1 MLTRLYFCG
10 HPSVLATS
18 LLEYS
23 PPDVFLASETGEYI
37 ETSRILLATCS
48 KVFLDVLAVQPTA
61 DCIILP
67 EVPFRY
73 VQLMF
78 EVLQSGQVVSLC
90 AKEAQEIISLAQ
102 QLQVPGTFSLVKEE
116 LVETCEVEIEE
127 EDGNNVADRE
137 YEGDDTMEEE
147 DDDVFASQDQPV
159 YNLDNTALDL
169 SPACRSKAP
178 NPTHFSFEFPSKVK
192 TNILTASTSSNRSS
206 NITTNNPSSVS
217 SLQRPRKPPPL
228 KYLQTF
234 DCQPPVQTPWTPLAA
249 SPVIEASFKKI
260 VQQQQVQG
268 QAESDN
274 DERLRNLSVS
284 SSDFDSLPGTP
295 GPGSA
300 IKKQNSISGSINL
313 TAKSSCSRKTEPPEN
328 IKNVKQELFEQDED
342 ITESVTS
349 SQNLTKP
356 QVVIS
361 DACQPSTTTANVQ
374 HSEPMLVESCSSV
387 SPMSDSYSANIKG
400 MQNLAPQLLLPA
412 LAKSLSPVQHM
423 LLLRQQEIMQSTNK
437 QIKEEERRQNMLS
450 MVSKN
455 STKFQ
460 VNDSP
465 SETKVKYKQFKTKQ
479 AEGEGRFKCEKC
491 GKSYQ
496 WNYNLNRHMRFECGI
511 GNRFQCGVC
520 KRRFPHKQNAAI
532 HLKRKH
538 LVQVDSAEEM
548 IVSGHII
555 LLSNIPKKSS
565 S

>member
-1 MLTRLYFCG
+1 MLTRLYFCE
-10 HPSVLATS
+10 HASFLATCRM
-18 LLEYS
+18 EYS

-37 ETSRILLATCS
+37 ETNRILLATCS
-48 KVFLDVLAVQPTA
+48 KVLSDILAVQPTV

-67 EVPFRY
+67 EVPFRH
-73 VQLMF
+73 VQLLF
-78 EVLQSGQVVSLC
+78 EVLQNGQVISLC
-90 AKEAQEIISLAQ
+90 AKEAQDIICIAKR
-102 QLQVPGTFSLVKEE
+102 LQVPGTFSLVKEE
-116 LVETCEVEIEE
+116 VLETGEVEIDE
-127 EDGNNVADRE
+127 EDGNRFGDRE
-137 YEGDDTMEEE
+137 DECDDRMESG
-147 DDDVFASQDQPV
+147 DDDVFAAHHHNI

-178 NPTHFSFEFPSKVK
+178 NPTHFSFEFPSKVANK
-192 TNILTASTSSNRSS
+192 VLAASTCNEIS
-206 NITTNNPSSVS
+206 NIYTTTLSSVS

-228 KYLQTF
+228 KYLQSF

-268 QAESDN
+268 EAECKN

-295 GPGSA
+295 VV
-300 IKKQNSISGSINL
+300 KKEALLSGNM
-313 TAKSSCSRKTEPPEN
+313 TAKSCSRKAEQSENMKN
-328 IKNVKQELFEQDED
+328 IKEELFEQDGD
-342 ITESVTS
+342 IAVAESS
-349 SQNLTKP
+349 SQNIKIP
-356 QVVIS
+356 GVVIS
-361 DACQPSTTTANVQ
+361 NACEPSTT
-374 HSEPMLVESCSSV
+374 SEPLCVERCSSV
-387 SPMSDSYSANIKG
+387 GEMSDSLSVKIKG
-400 MQNLAPQLLLPA
+400 MQNLAPQLFLPA
-412 LAKSLSPVQHM
+412 LAKSLSPVQKM
-423 LLLRQQEIMQSTNK
+423 LLMRQQEIMDSANK
-437 QIKEEERRQNMLS
+437 QINQEERRQSALS
-450 MVSKN
+450 MVANNSSKY
-455 STKFQ
+455 Q
-460 VNDSP
+460 VDDIH
-465 SETKVKYKQFKTKQ
+465 SETKVKHKQLKTK
-479 AEGEGRFKCEKC
+479 ATEGEGRFKCEKC